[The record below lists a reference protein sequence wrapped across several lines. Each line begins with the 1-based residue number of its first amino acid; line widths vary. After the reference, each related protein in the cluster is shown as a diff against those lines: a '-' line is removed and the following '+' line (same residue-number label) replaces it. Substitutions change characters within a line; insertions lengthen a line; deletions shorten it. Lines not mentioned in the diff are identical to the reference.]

1 MLPFRGF
8 YQDSI
13 RKLLLHNLRRFFLD
27 FIELLVTFDIEREQ
41 GIVRRDIQG
50 ARCAFQKWQTTVA
63 THRKTTA
70 DRSQR

>member
-13 RKLLLHNLRRFFLD
+13 RKLLLHNLQQFFLD

-41 GIVRRDIQG
+41 GTVRRD
-50 ARCAFQKWQTTVA
+50 V
-63 THRKTTA
+63 
-70 DRSQR
+70 